1 MKKLF
6 KYTLLLLLI
15 VLLAGAGFVYT
26 FDANKYK
33 TEISQ
38 IIEDIVNRPVTISGD
53 VAISVY
59 PWIGVKLNEV
69 TIENTQGFSKAEFAT
84 IGQFDINVK
93 LLPLLQKHLDVDK
106 FVLHQLS
113 LAFER
118 NAAGEDNWSDFS
130 GDGSGE
136 SFESK
141 FGLAGLVIGGVEI
154 SEADFSWYDVTT
166 GKRFELSKI
175 SLTTDKVVKGKPL
188 AIDLK
193 AYIASNQ
200 PEWQSAVSVETN
212 LEFTDDALV
221 FNANDIK
228 LKAKAVFPG
237 SKLDKLSFAMVSDG
251 VINLHNNKAKLNKTK
266 FSLFGLIMS
275 GSFDVDNIFSVPVIE
290 GPLAVKKFSA
300 EKLAKY
306 FKFDVPAM
314 ANEQSLKNIA
324 LKASFKTDFSQF
336 YLDDL
341 YANVDQSRI
350 NGFVHVAVGEQSVV
364 RYDLKVD
371 RLALNDYQS
380 ADQSANDE
388 IMLPLDLIRSTELE
402 GTLDIE
408 NITLDDIEITQFH
421 TDSQINNG
429 TVKANPITMWIGDS
443 ELKAAMLLDARST
456 PLGKFTVAVNN
467 VDAKASVNPLL
478 ETVLGNGDLSLDGLA
493 NFDINIKTKGTSIS
507 EQKSLATGTVKVSMA
522 KTVVH
527 GIDLNHASR
536 TVVADYANKNNFR
549 TRQSY
554 VPEYQPDLETVFNSL
569 NATFKVAGGK
579 LINKDL
585 LLVSDAA
592 NITGSGSI
600 DFINGKLDYRHV
612 LDIKVKNRVDIRD
625 KLRDYPMEYH
635 ALGNFRNIQTTFEQA
650 KYELL
655 VGRLLV
661 QESKASR
668 YKQMNTEKKKLW

>member
-6 KYTLLLLLI
+6 KYTLVLLLL
-15 VLLAGAGFVYT
+15 VLLAVAGFVYT

-33 TEISQ
+33 NEISAM
-38 IIEDIVNRPVTISGD
+38 IEDIVNRPVTISGD

-69 TIENTQGFSKAEFAT
+69 TIENAQGFSKSEFAT

-93 LLPLLQKHLDVDK
+93 LLPLLQKHLDVEK

-113 LAFER
+113 VAFEK
-118 NAAGEDNWSDFS
+118 NALGEDNWSDFA
-130 GDGSGE
+130 GDRSGE

-154 SEADFSWYDVTT
+154 SEADFSWYDVNT
-166 GKRFELSKI
+166 GKKFEISKI
-175 SLTTDKVVKGKPL
+175 SLNTDKVVKGKPL

-193 AYIASNQ
+193 AYVASNQ
-200 PEWQSAVSVETN
+200 PEWQSAVSIKTS
-212 LEFTDDALV
+212 LEFTDDALI

-251 VINLHNNKAKLNKTK
+251 VINLHNNKAKLNRTK
-266 FSLFGLIMS
+266 FSVFGLIMS

-300 EKLAKY
+300 DKLAKY
-306 FKFDVPAM
+306 FKLDMPAM
-314 ANEQSLKNIA
+314 DNEQSLKNIA

-350 NGFVHVAVGEQSVV
+350 NGFVHVTAGDQSVI

-371 RLALNDYQS
+371 KVALHDYQS
-380 ADQSANDE
+380 ADQSTNDE
-388 IMLPLDLIRSTELE
+388 IMLPLDLIRSTDLE
-402 GTLDIE
+402 GTLDVE
-408 NITLDDIEITQFH
+408 NIVIDDVEITQFH
-421 TDSQINNG
+421 AGSHIKNG
-429 TVKANPITMWIGDS
+429 IVDANPITMWFGES

-456 PLGKFTVAVNN
+456 PLGKFTVTVNN
-467 VDAKASVNPLL
+467 VDASAGVNPMLK
-478 ETVLGNGDLSLDGLA
+478 TIMGNDELFLDGLA
-493 NFDINIKTKGTSIS
+493 NLDINIKTKGTSIS

-527 GIDLNHASR
+527 GIDLDHASR
-536 TVVADYANKNNFR
+536 SVVADYANRNNFR

-554 VPEYQPDLETVFNSL
+554 VPEYQSGLETVFNSL

-579 LINKDL
+579 LINKNL

-600 DFINGKLDYRHV
+600 DFINGKLDYRPV
-612 LDIKVKNRVDIRD
+612 IDIKVKSRVDIRD
-625 KLRDYPMEYH
+625 KLRDHPMEYH
-635 ALGNFRNIQTTFEQA
+635 AQGDFKNIQTTFELD

-661 QESKASR
+661 QESKAKR